1 MSLEELE
8 GRVEAL
14 EDLEAI
20 KRLKARYAQVC
31 DDRYNL
37 DEMAK
42 LFTDDA
48 EFVQAAFGKME
59 RDKGKNAIM
68 KFFAETAKEI
78 TFAVHYFVQP
88 YIEIKGSKAQ
98 GRWYLWMA
106 ATTTDGQCE
115 WWSGVVNDKYEKI
128 NGQWLIAES
137 RPTIFFRA
145 PYGKGWQ

>member
-8 GRVEAL
+8 RRLEAL

-20 KRLKARYAQVC
+20 KKLKARYAQVC

-37 DEMAK
+37 DEMAE

-48 EFVQAAFGKME
+48 EFVQEAFGKLAH
-59 RDKGKNAIM
+59 DKGKNAII
-68 KFFAETAKEI
+68 KFFAETAK
-78 TFAVHYFVQP
+78 TLSFAVHYFLQP
-88 YIEIKGSKAQ
+88 YIEVTGNQAR
-98 GRWYLWMA
+98 GHWYLWMA
-106 ATTTDGQCE
+106 ATTADGQCE
-115 WWSGVVNDKYEKI
+115 WWSGVVNDKYEKVD
-128 NGQWLIAES
+128 GQWLIAES